1 MTALTVSQRILHGG
15 QLLLTQGIND
25 WISTGLEPY
34 ASEPNPHCLGIQWRQ
49 HHISVIVTS
58 HLSGDQGDT
67 CKEDQSLNDQ
77 VFSNPGCGDRLLTMW
92 HRNHCGKIFCIT
104 DDFGGENACTTVLF
118 ASEY

>member
-34 ASEPNPHCLGIQWRQ
+34 ATEPNPHCLGIEWRQ
-49 HHISVIVTS
+49 HYISVIVTS

-77 VFSNPGCGDRLLTMW
+77 VFSNPGYGDRLLTVW
-92 HRNHCGKIFCIT
+92 NRNHCSKIFCIT

>member
-15 QLLLTQGIND
+15 QLLLTQGING
-25 WISTGLEPY
+25 WISTGLEPW

-67 CKEDQSLNDQ
+67 CREDQSLNDQ
-77 VFSNPGCGDRLLTMW
+77 VFRNPGCGDRTLT
-92 HRNHCGKIFCIT
+92 
-104 DDFGGENACTTVLF
+104 V
-118 ASEY
+118 